1 MYYEECVIDGR
12 LCWRGVSD
20 GEWTPFTLESMTVAY
35 RSLMRMNEELRRHL
49 AEDETRLS
57 RIRRELDETPT
68 TVVSDMLGGP

>member
-1 MYYEECVIDGR
+1 
-12 LCWRGVSD
+12 
-20 GEWTPFTLESMTVAY
+20 MTVAY